1 MYCVHSKDGIGKG
14 LCALELSGKHCLFHY
29 SKMNGKPERM
39 AGGGRERI
47 KKEVYRKERG
57 KGGRMSEG

>member
-39 AGGGRERI
+39 AGG
-47 KKEVYRKERG
+47 VG
-57 KGGRMSEG
+57 KG